1 MRNITHLKKGA
12 WESAVHLLT
21 RWLEQ
26 HERVDALLAASPVG
40 LSAVERAR
48 CQYAVYG
55 VIRHFGRLQ
64 AALDELIAH
73 SPRFA
78 TRAVLLL
85 AGHELIEVAASAPAW
100 AAASAPASAGAKAR
114 GPGSGEPAADIDFT
128 GQVAKIVHHA
138 VEQAKRLTSP
148 AEARLVNAVVRKLVP
163 LMVAPPPPKLAGPE
177 VLARY
182 FSHPEWLVRRWL
194 LQFGAES
201 TRRLLEWNQSTAK
214 LTFRWRIQNTD
225 ALPPSS
231 TPIGAAPGFYEI
243 ESGYWAE
250 LEPLLKSGAAYVQDP
265 STRLSVEALELAA
278 GERFLDLCAAPG
290 GKSLLAADTTPAPG
304 LARLVALDLPSP
316 RIAFLKEN
324 LATIPAQTDVALVQA
339 DLLTE
344 ARTALREH
352 GLPLDYDAVLLDAP
366 CSNTGV
372 MRRRIDAKW
381 RLQERDFR
389 KHAQQQLSLLHAA
402 ARFVAPGG
410 RIVYSTCSIDA
421 QENEEVVRAFMQSKA
436 GGSAFILEHSAMSY
450 PWESGHD
457 GAGVYRL
464 RKRLTSY

>member
-26 HERVDALLAASPVG
+26 RERVDALLATSSSG
-40 LSAVERAR
+40 LSPIERAR
-48 CQYAVYG
+48 CQHAVYG

-85 AGHELIEVAASAPAW
+85 AGYELIETATSAPAW
-100 AAASAPASAGAKAR
+100 AASA
-114 GPGSGEPAADIDFT
+114 EVNADADST
-128 GQVAKIVHHA
+128 GQIAKIVHHA

-163 LMVAPPPPKLAGPE
+163 LMTAPPPPKLAGPE

-194 LQFGAES
+194 LQLGAES

-214 LTFRWRIQNTD
+214 LTFRWRSRSTD
-225 ALPPSS
+225 LLPASS
-231 TPIGAAPGFYEI
+231 APIDGASGFYEI
-243 ESGYWAE
+243 ESGHWAE
-250 LEPLLKSGAAYVQDP
+250 LEPLLKSGAAYMQDP
-265 STRLSVEALELAA
+265 STRLAVEALELAA

-290 GKSLLAADTTPAPG
+290 GKSLLAADTVPAPG
-304 LARLVALDLPSP
+304 VGQLVALDLPSP

-324 LATIPAQTDVALVQA
+324 LATISAEAQVALVQA

-344 ARTALREH
+344 ARAALREH
-352 GLPLDYDAVLLDAP
+352 GLPLDYHAVLLDAP

-402 ARFVAPGG
+402 ARFVSPGG
-410 RIVYSTCSIDA
+410 
-421 QENEEVVRAFMQSKA
+421 RAFMQSRA
-436 GGSAFILEHSAMSY
+436 GGSTFVLEHSAMSY
-450 PWESGHD
+450 PWESRHD

>member
-12 WESAVHLLT
+12 WESAVRLLT

-26 HERVDALLAASPVG
+26 RERVDTLLAASPAG
-40 LSAVERAR
+40 LSPVERAR

-73 SPRFA
+73 SPRFP
-78 TRAVLLL
+78 TRAILLL
-85 AGHELIEVAASAPAW
+85 AGYELIE
-100 AAASAPASAGAKAR
+100 AAASASASVAAGVR
-114 GPGSGEPAADIDFT
+114 NGGSGELSADADFT
-128 GQVAKIVHHA
+128 GQVAKVVHHA

-163 LMVAPPPPKLAGPE
+163 LMTAPPPPKLAGPE
-177 VLARY
+177 MLARY

-214 LTFRWRIQNTD
+214 LTFRWRIQTTD

-231 TPIGAAPGFYEI
+231 APINAATGFYEI
-243 ESGYWAE
+243 ESGHWAE
-250 LEPLLKSGAAYVQDP
+250 LEPLLKSGAAYMQDP

-290 GKSLLAADTTPAPG
+290 GKSLLAADTTPQPG
-304 LARLVALDLPSP
+304 LARVVALDLPSP

-324 LATIPAQTDVALVQA
+324 LATIQGETRIALVQA

-344 ARTALREH
+344 ARAALREH

-410 RIVYSTCSIDA
+410 RLVYSTCSIDA
-421 QENEEVVRAFMQSKA
+421 QENEEVVRDFMQSRA
-436 GGSAFILEHSAMSY
+436 GGSAFILEHSDMSC

>member
-1 MRNITHLKKGA
+1 
-12 WESAVHLLT
+12 VHLLS

-26 HERVDALLAASPVG
+26 RERVDALLAAGPVG
-40 LSAVERAR
+40 LSSVERAR
-48 CQYAVYG
+48 CQYGVYG
-55 VIRHFGRLQ
+55 VVRHFGRLQ

-78 TRAVLLL
+78 TRAILLL
-85 AGHELIEVAASAPAW
+85 AGYELIE
-100 AAASAPASAGAKAR
+100 AAASAARAESAQADAGDAGGDEASAGGAVSA
-114 GPGSGEPAADIDFT
+114 GADLT

-163 LMVAPPPPKLAGPE
+163 LMSAPPPPKLAGPE

-194 LQFGAES
+194 LQLGAEP

-214 LTFRWRIQNTD
+214 LTFRWRSPSTA
-225 ALPPSS
+225 ALPASS
-231 TPIGAAPGFYEI
+231 RPVAGAAGFYEI
-243 ESGYWAE
+243 ESGHWAE

-265 STRLSVEALELAA
+265 STRLAVEALGLAA
-278 GERFLDLCAAPG
+278 GEGFLDLCAAPG
-290 GKSLLAADTTPAPG
+290 GKSVLAADTAPAPG

-324 LATIPAQTDVALVQA
+324 LATIPAQTQVALVQA

-344 ARTALREH
+344 ARAALREH
-352 GLPLDYDAVLLDAP
+352 ALPLSYDAVLLDAP

-402 ARFVAPGG
+402 ARFVAPEG
-410 RIVYSTCSIDA
+410 RLVYSTCSIDA
-421 QENEEVVRAFMQSKA
+421 QENEEVVRAFMQSRA
-436 GGSAFILEHSAMSY
+436 GGSAFVLEHSAMSY

>member
-12 WESAVHLLT
+12 WESAVRLLT

-26 HERVDALLAASPVG
+26 HERVDALLAASPAG
-40 LSAVERAR
+40 LSPVERAR

-55 VIRHFGRLQ
+55 VVRHFGRLQ
-64 AALDELIAH
+64 AGLDELIAH

-85 AGHELIEVAASAPAW
+85 AGYELIEAAANASAS
-100 AAASAPASAGAKAR
+100 AAAGGENGRSGGPSAEA
-114 GPGSGEPAADIDFT
+114 DFT

-163 LMVAPPPPKLAGPE
+163 LMAAPPPPKLAGPE
-177 VLARY
+177 LLARY

-214 LTFRWRIQNTD
+214 LTFRWRSQSTD
-225 ALPPSS
+225 ALPPRS
-231 TPIGAAPGFYEI
+231 TPVNGASGFYEI
-243 ESGYWAE
+243 ESGHWAE
-250 LEPLLKSGAAYVQDP
+250 LEPLLKSGAAYMQDP

-316 RIAFLKEN
+316 RIAFLKGN
-324 LATIPAQTDVALVQA
+324 LATITAGTQVALVQA

-344 ARTALREH
+344 ARAALREH
-352 GLPLDYDAVLLDAP
+352 GLPLDYDAVMLDAP

-372 MRRRIDAKW
+372 IRRRIDAKW

-410 RIVYSTCSIDA
+410 RLVYSTCSIDA
-421 QENEEVVRAFMQSKA
+421 QENEEVVRDFMQSRA
-436 GGSAFILEHSAMSY
+436 GGSAFVLEYSAMSF
-450 PWESGHD
+450 PWESEHD

>member
-12 WESAVHLLT
+12 WESAVRLLT

-26 HERVDALLAASPVG
+26 RERVDALLAGSPAG
-40 LSAVERAR
+40 LSPIERAR

-73 SPRFA
+73 SPRFP

-85 AGHELIEVAASAPAW
+85 AGYELIEAAANVSASA
-100 AAASAPASAGAKAR
+100 AAGVREA
-114 GPGSGEPAADIDFT
+114 GSGELSADVELT

-163 LMVAPPPPKLAGPE
+163 LMTAPPPPKLAGPE

-201 TRRLLEWNQSTAK
+201 TRRLLEWNQSPPK
-214 LTFRWRIQNTD
+214 LTLRWRIETTG
-225 ALPPSS
+225 ALPASS
-231 TPIGAAPGFYEI
+231 TPIDGAPGFYEI
-243 ESGYWAE
+243 ESGHWAE
-250 LEPLLKSGAAYVQDP
+250 LEPLLKSGAAYMQDL

-290 GKSLLAADTTPAPG
+290 GKSLLAADTTPKPG

-324 LATIPAQTDVALVQA
+324 LATIQGDTQVALVQA

-344 ARTALREH
+344 ARAALRDH

-402 ARFVAPGG
+402 ARFVA
-410 RIVYSTCSIDA
+410 
-421 QENEEVVRAFMQSKA
+421 
-436 GGSAFILEHSAMSY
+436 
-450 PWESGHD
+450 
-457 GAGVYRL
+457 
-464 RKRLTSY
+464 RK

>member
-1 MRNITHLKKGA
+1 MRNTTHLKKGA
-12 WESAVHLLT
+12 WESAVRLLT

-26 HERVDALLAASPVG
+26 HERVDALLAASPAG
-40 LSAVERAR
+40 LSAIERAR

-78 TRAVLLL
+78 TRAILLL
-85 AGHELIEVAASAPAW
+85 AGYELIEAATSAPAW
-100 AAASAPASAGAKAR
+100 AAGAGASPEADSQ
-114 GPGSGEPAADIDFT
+114 SGEITSDADFT

-138 VEQAKRLTSP
+138 VEQAKQLTSP

-163 LMVAPPPPKLAGPE
+163 LMAAPPPPKLAGPE

-194 LQFGAES
+194 LQLGAES

-225 ALPPSS
+225 SLPASS
-231 TPIGAAPGFYEI
+231 TPIEGAPSFYAI
-243 ESGYWAE
+243 ESGHWAE
-250 LEPLLKSGAAYVQDP
+250 LEPLLKSGAAYMQDP
-265 STRLSVEALELAA
+265 STRLSVEALELVA

-324 LATIPAQTDVALVQA
+324 LATISAETQVALVQA

-402 ARFVAPGG
+402 ARFVSPGG
-410 RIVYSTCSIDA
+410 RLVYSTCSIDA
-421 QENEEVVRAFMQSKA
+421 QENEEVVRAFMQSRA

>member
-12 WESAVHLLT
+12 WESAVRLLT

-26 HERVDALLAASPVG
+26 HERVDALLAASPAG
-40 LSAVERAR
+40 LSPVERAR

-73 SPRFA
+73 SPRFP
-78 TRAVLLL
+78 TRAILLL
-85 AGHELIEVAASAPAW
+85 AGYELIE
-100 AAASAPASAGAKAR
+100 AAAGVQ
-114 GPGSGEPAADIDFT
+114 GEESGGLSVDADFT

-138 VEQAKRLTSP
+138 VEQAKRLTSA

-163 LMVAPPPPKLAGPE
+163 LMAAPPPPKLAGPE

-214 LTFRWRIQNTD
+214 LTFRWRIQSTD

-231 TPIGAAPGFYEI
+231 MPIGGSPGFYEI
-243 ESGYWAE
+243 ESGHWAE
-250 LEPLLKSGAAYVQDP
+250 LEPLLKSGAAYMQDP
-265 STRLSVEALELAA
+265 STRLSVEALELVA
-278 GERFLDLCAAPG
+278 GESVFDLCAAPG

-324 LATIPAQTDVALVQA
+324 LATISSETQVALVQA

-344 ARTALREH
+344 ARAALREH
-352 GLPLDYDAVLLDAP
+352 GLPLDYTAVLLDAP

-410 RIVYSTCSIDA
+410 RLVYSTCSIDA
-421 QENEEVVRAFMQSKA
+421 QENEEVVRAFMQSRA

>member
-12 WESAVHLLT
+12 WESAVRLLT

-26 HERVDALLAASPVG
+26 RERVDALLAGSPAG
-40 LSAVERAR
+40 LSPIERAR

-73 SPRFA
+73 SPRFP

-85 AGHELIEVAASAPAW
+85 AGYELIEAAASPAASAAT
-100 AAASAPASAGAKAR
+100 GAR
-114 GPGSGEPAADIDFT
+114 GGGSGEFSADVEFT

-163 LMVAPPPPKLAGPE
+163 LMTAPPPPKLAEPE

-201 TRRLLEWNQSTAK
+201 TRRLLEWNQSPPK
-214 LTFRWRIQNTD
+214 LTLRWRIQTTD
-225 ALPPSS
+225 ALPASS
-231 TPIGAAPGFYEI
+231 TPIDGVPGFYEV
-243 ESGYWAE
+243 ESGHWAE
-250 LEPLLKSGAAYVQDP
+250 LEPLLKSGTVYMQDP
-265 STRLSVEALELAA
+265 STRLAVEALELAA

-290 GKSLLAADTTPAPG
+290 GKSLLAADTTPKSG
-304 LARLVALDLPSP
+304 LARLVSLDLPSP

-324 LATIPAQTDVALVQA
+324 LATISAETQVALVQA

-344 ARTALREH
+344 ARAALRDH
-352 GLPLDYDAVLLDAP
+352 GLPLDYDAVLLDVP

-410 RIVYSTCSIDA
+410 RLVYSTCSIDA
-421 QENEEVVRAFMQSKA
+421 QENEEVVRAFMQSRA

>member
-12 WESAVHLLT
+12 WESAVRLLT

-26 HERVDALLAASPVG
+26 RERVDALLTASSAE
-40 LSAVERAR
+40 LSPIERAR

-64 AALDELIAH
+64 TALDELIAH
-73 SPRFA
+73 SPRFM
-78 TRAVLLL
+78 TRAILLL
-85 AGHELIEVAASAPAW
+85 AGYELIEAAATS
-100 AAASAPASAGAKAR
+100 ASAPASAGVR
-114 GPGSGEPAADIDFT
+114 DGESGEPAAEADFT

-163 LMVAPPPPKLAGPE
+163 LMAAPPPPKLAGPE

-194 LQFGAES
+194 LQLGAES
-201 TRRLLEWNQSTAK
+201 TRHLLEWNQSTAK
-214 LTFRWRIQNTD
+214 LTFRWRIQTTD
-225 ALPPSS
+225 SLPAGS
-231 TPIGAAPGFYEI
+231 TPIANAPGFYEI
-243 ESGYWAE
+243 ESGHWAE
-250 LEPLLKSGAAYVQDP
+250 LEPLLKSGTAYMQDP
-265 STRLSVEALELAA
+265 STRLAVEALELAA
-278 GERFLDLCAAPG
+278 GARFLDLCAAPG
-290 GKSLLAADTTPAPG
+290 GKSLLAADTTLAPG
-304 LARLVALDLPSP
+304 IGQLVALDLPSP

-324 LATIPAQTDVALVQA
+324 LATIPAQTQVALVQA

-344 ARTALREH
+344 ARAALREH

-410 RIVYSTCSIDA
+410 RLVYSTCSIDA
-421 QENEEVVRAFMQSKA
+421 QENEEVVRAFMQSRA
-436 GGSAFILEHSAMSY
+436 GGSAFVLEHSAMSY

>member
-1 MRNITHLKKGA
+1 MRNITHFKKGA
-12 WESAVHLLT
+12 WENAVRLLT

-26 HERVDALLAASPVG
+26 HERVDALLAASPAG
-40 LSAVERAR
+40 LSPVERAR

-55 VIRHFGRLQ
+55 VVRHFGRLQ

-73 SPRFA
+73 SPRFM
-78 TRAVLLL
+78 TRAILLL
-85 AGHELIEVAASAPAW
+85 AGYELIEAAANASAPA
-100 AAASAPASAGAKAR
+100 AAQEEGGLQER
-114 GPGSGEPAADIDFT
+114 ENAADSA

-163 LMVAPPPPKLAGPE
+163 LMTAPPPPKLAGAE
-177 VLARY
+177 LLARY

-201 TRRLLEWNQSTAK
+201 TRRLLEWNQATAK
-214 LTFRWRIQNTD
+214 LTFRWRIQSTD
-225 ALPPSS
+225 SLPSSS
-231 TPIGAAPGFYEI
+231 TPLKGAQGFYEI
-243 ESGYWAE
+243 ESGHWAE
-250 LEPLLKSGAAYVQDP
+250 LEPLLKAGAAYMQDP

-278 GERFLDLCAAPG
+278 GERFFDLCAAPG
-290 GKSLLAADTTPAPG
+290 GKSLLAADTTPKPG

-316 RIAFLKEN
+316 RVAFLKEN
-324 LATIPAQTDVALVQA
+324 LATISPETDVALVQA

-344 ARTALREH
+344 ARVALREH

-410 RIVYSTCSIDA
+410 RLVYSTCSIDA
-421 QENEEVVRAFMQSKA
+421 QENEEVVRDFMQSRA